1 MGLGVSCVQMGSF
14 PGGSA
19 WAMAKDIGSGFLLVT
34 ERTLQRLTAVQM
46 DQLFFEIDKQLRD
59 VRSQQPDLA
68 DIDALRDRNR
78 RIQRLTGGRRVIEAV
93 RRKRRK

>member
-1 MGLGVSCVQMGSF
+1 MGGF

-34 ERTLQRLTAVQM
+34 ERTLQRLTTVQV
-46 DQLFFEIDKQLRD
+46 DQLSFEVERQLRD

-78 RIQRLTGGRRVIEAV
+78 RIQRLNGGKRVIETV
-93 RRKRRK
+93 RRKRKE